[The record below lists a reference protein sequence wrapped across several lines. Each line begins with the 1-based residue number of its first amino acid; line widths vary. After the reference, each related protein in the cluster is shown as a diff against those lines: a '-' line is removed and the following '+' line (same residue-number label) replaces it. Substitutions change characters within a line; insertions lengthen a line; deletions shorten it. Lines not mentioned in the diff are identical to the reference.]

1 MAYYYQGL
9 FNLMHNE
16 HGLTLT
22 ISEMDEIISESQKVV
37 NKISAANSSDGDVMR
52 SFSDKEIEEQARKFC
67 EEWLPTWRK
76 YCVVCKGCNCKNN
89 DTCIHCGCQL

>member
-1 MAYYYQGL
+1 MADYYQGL

-52 SFSDKEIEEQARKFC
+52 RFSDKARETNKQRDSDCPDCLMGRDEFEPDWKC
-67 EEWLPTWRK
+67 SDCRGETYL
-76 YCVVCKGCNCKNN
+76 
-89 DTCIHCGCQL
+89 